1 MSVWYVTFSTVLF
14 YQEDHLQQTQNSQ
27 NDQLVKES
35 LESVAEQWGSF
46 LRLKDKELKDADREF
61 HGLWLV
67 KEATKAE
74 LYREVLMKG
83 KASHLAQVASE
94 QVERL
99 QEELKET
106 KNETQSL
113 QLRLRMM
120 EKSLHKGQTRLN
132 QLKERKEDIDN
143 KLDEVRVKRLELKR
157 KNEELRKEKRRRSRE
172 QLNLDLETLG
182 LWKIYESVWGELD
195 ATLWLNQTLRR
206 AVKRSEVRK
215 TESVLPSMISIN
227 WRE

>member
-1 MSVWYVTFSTVLF
+1 MFH
-14 YQEDHLQQTQNSQ
+14 QEDHLQQAQNSQ
-27 NDQLVKES
+27 NDQLAKES

-61 HGLWLV
+61 HGLSLF

-106 KNETQSL
+106 KNETESL

-120 EKSLHKGQTRLN
+120 EKSLQKGQTRLN
-132 QLKERKEDIDN
+132 QLKETKEV
-143 KLDEVRVKRLELKR
+143 LDKELNEVRLKRLEK
-157 KNEELRKEKRRRSRE
+157 KNENEKLKKENRRCAR
-172 QLNLDLETLG
+172 QQMDLDLETLG

-195 ATLWLNQTLRR
+195 AALWLNQTLRR

>member
-1 MSVWYVTFSTVLF
+1 MFH
-14 YQEDHLQQTQNSQ
+14 QEDHLQQAQNSQ

-61 HGLWLV
+61 HGLSLV

-106 KNETQSL
+106 KNETESL

-120 EKSLHKGQTRLN
+120 EKSLQKGQKRLN
-132 QLKERKEDIDN
+132 QLKETKEV
-143 KLDEVRVKRLELKR
+143 LDKELNEVRLKRLEK
-157 KNEELRKEKRRRSRE
+157 KNENEKLKKENRRCAR
-172 QLNLDLETLG
+172 QQMDLDLETLG

-195 ATLWLNQTLRR
+195 AALWLNQTLRR
-206 AVKRSEVRK
+206 AAKRSEVRK

>member
-1 MSVWYVTFSTVLF
+1 MFH
-14 YQEDHLQQTQNSQ
+14 QEDHLQQAQNSQ

-61 HGLWLV
+61 HGLSLV

-106 KNETQSL
+106 KNETESL

-120 EKSLHKGQTRLN
+120 EKSLQKGQTRLN
-132 QLKERKEDIDN
+132 QLKETKEV
-143 KLDEVRVKRLELKR
+143 LDKELNEVRLKRLEK
-157 KNEELRKEKRRRSRE
+157 KNENEKLKKENRRCAR
-172 QLNLDLETLG
+172 QQMDLDLETLG

-195 ATLWLNQTLRR
+195 AALWLNQTLRR

>member
-14 YQEDHLQQTQNSQ
+14 YQEDHLQQAQNSQ
-27 NDQLVKES
+27 NDQLI
-35 LESVAEQWGSF
+35 SVAEQWGSF

-61 HGLWLV
+61 HGLSLF

-106 KNETQSL
+106 KNETESL

-120 EKSLHKGQTRLN
+120 EKSLQKGQTRLN
-132 QLKERKEDIDN
+132 QLKETKEV
-143 KLDEVRVKRLELKR
+143 LDKELNQVRLKRLEK
-157 KNEELRKEKRRRSRE
+157 KTKTRS
-172 QLNLDLETLG
+172 
-182 LWKIYESVWGELD
+182 
-195 ATLWLNQTLRR
+195 
-206 AVKRSEVRK
+206 
-215 TESVLPSMISIN
+215 
-227 WRE
+227 

>member
-1 MSVWYVTFSTVLF
+1 MFH
-14 YQEDHLQQTQNSQ
+14 QEDHLQQAQNSQ

-46 LRLKDKELKDADREF
+46 LRLKDKELKDADRKF
-61 HGLWLV
+61 HGLSLV

-106 KNETQSL
+106 KNETESL

-120 EKSLHKGQTRLN
+120 EKSLQKGQKRLN
-132 QLKERKEDIDN
+132 QLKETKEV
-143 KLDEVRVKRLELKR
+143 LDKELNEVRLKRLEK
-157 KNEELRKEKRRRSRE
+157 KNENEKLKKENRRCAR
-172 QLNLDLETLG
+172 QQMDLDLETLG

-195 ATLWLNQTLRR
+195 AALWLNQTLRR
-206 AVKRSEVRK
+206 AAKRSEVRK

-227 WRE
+227 WRELDANHSTF

>member
-1 MSVWYVTFSTVLF
+1 MFI
-14 YQEDHLQQTQNSQ
+14 QEDHLQQAQNSQ

-46 LRLKDKELKDADREF
+46 LRLKDRELKDADREF
-61 HGLWLV
+61 HGLSLV

-74 LYREVLMKG
+74 LYREVLMEG

-106 KNETQSL
+106 KNETESL

-120 EKSLHKGQTRLN
+120 EKSLQKGQTKHN
-132 QLKERKEDIDN
+132 QLKETKEV
-143 KLDEVRVKRLELKR
+143 LDKELNQVRLKRLEK
-157 KNEELRKEKRRRSRE
+157 KTKTRS
-172 QLNLDLETLG
+172 
-182 LWKIYESVWGELD
+182 
-195 ATLWLNQTLRR
+195 
-206 AVKRSEVRK
+206 
-215 TESVLPSMISIN
+215 
-227 WRE
+227 

>member
-1 MSVWYVTFSTVLF
+1 MFI
-14 YQEDHLQQTQNSQ
+14 QEDHLQQAQNSQ

-35 LESVAEQWGSF
+35 LESVAEQWCSF
-46 LRLKDKELKDADREF
+46 LRLKDRELKDADREF
-61 HGLWLV
+61 HGLSLV

-74 LYREVLMKG
+74 LYREVLMEG

-120 EKSLHKGQTRLN
+120 EKSLQKGQTKHN
-132 QLKERKEDIDN
+132 QLKETKEV
-143 KLDEVRVKRLELKR
+143 LDKELNQVRLKRLEK
-157 KNEELRKEKRRRSRE
+157 KTKTRS
-172 QLNLDLETLG
+172 
-182 LWKIYESVWGELD
+182 
-195 ATLWLNQTLRR
+195 
-206 AVKRSEVRK
+206 
-215 TESVLPSMISIN
+215 
-227 WRE
+227 